1 MKVTTNGTGMKYELM
16 SVLSLVTDD
25 VVPRSPTS
33 FDTSSS
39 SSSSSLV
46 NSHLVLHTS
55 HHATG
60 NQWYCFNDY
69 CIHASSIHD
78 ALLFT
83 EEWKAPICLVYCC
96 RDIPDDNLLALL
108 NAPCRPIP
116 PPFYSPVSLG
126 APDAPMTFRILPMDR
141 LPVKGELVSIDCE
154 FIAMSCEQV
163 SKITIIIFSFF
174 LYFLIR

>member
-1 MKVTTNGTGMKYELM
+1 MKYELM

-25 VVPRSPTS
+25 VVPRSPTPS
-33 FDTSSS
+33 DTS

-55 HHATG
+55 HHTTG

-69 CIHASSIHD
+69 CIHASSLQD

-126 APDAPMTFRILPMDR
+126 APDAPMTFRMLPMDR

-163 SKITIIIFSFF
+163 GVILAIQRMRTNENK
-174 LYFLIR
+174 